1 MVYEVDDIFFDVN
14 FNVKDILKIIVEIN
28 NRFDY
33 KIKNIFVVLYNN
45 YVYIEELKLYSK
57 AIKIIFN
64 IYGML
69 VDEIRNRFYNN

>member
-57 AIKIIFN
+57 VIKIIFN